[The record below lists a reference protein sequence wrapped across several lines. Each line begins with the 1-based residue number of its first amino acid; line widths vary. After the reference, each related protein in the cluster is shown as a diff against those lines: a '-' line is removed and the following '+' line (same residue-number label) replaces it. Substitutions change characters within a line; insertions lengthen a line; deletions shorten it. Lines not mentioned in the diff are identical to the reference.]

1 MIRRPPRSTRTDTL
15 FPDTTL
21 FRSRIVRLQAPER
34 KCGPSTSSGQ
44 AGKKN
49 LPPLLGARR
58 KARALL
64 NRQTSVEHAL
74 LVERLADDLQPQRQP
89 VAVQRRRHRHP
100 GQPRKA
106 RGQIGSATGRERV
119 CQYVSIAVVAVELK
133 KKKK

>member
-34 KCGPSTSSGQ
+34 KCGPSTRSGQ

-49 LPPLLGARR
+49 QAPLLGARR

-64 NRQTSVEHAL
+64 NRQTSVEHVL
-74 LVERLADDLQPQRQP
+74 LVERPADDLQPQRNP
-89 VAVQRRRHRHP
+89 VAVQRRRHRHR
-100 GQPRKA
+100 GQPR
-106 RGQIGSATGRERV
+106 RPGGHPGT
-119 CQYVSIAVVAVELK
+119 VAKLNKEGK
-133 KKKK
+133 PTCTSKGGP